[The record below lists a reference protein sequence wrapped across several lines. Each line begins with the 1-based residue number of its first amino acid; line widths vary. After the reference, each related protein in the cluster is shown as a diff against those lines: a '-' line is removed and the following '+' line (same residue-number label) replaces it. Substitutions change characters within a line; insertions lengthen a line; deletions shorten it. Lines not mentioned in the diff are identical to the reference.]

1 MENLI
6 KVKEYTYHERQLALN
21 QLCEKYEFIKRFS
34 IGKSCLGKDLTALKI
49 GVSDSYCLITA
60 GMHGSERITSTVIL
74 MFLEQLCK
82 SFKMDGTLS
91 GVKVRKGMLGRGV
104 IIVPC
109 VNPDG
114 CDISLLGAKACG
126 INAEKLNN
134 ICKGDFKKWN
144 ANFRGVDLNHNFNA
158 DWENLHEKEKLMGI
172 IGPAP
177 TRFGGYKPHSEPE
190 TVALV
195 NLCKKVNIRHTLA
208 LHSQGEVIYWTFG
221 DKVIPK
227 AKKMAEIMAASS
239 GYALDVP
246 VNIATGGGFKDWFI
260 KEFNRP
266 GFTVEIGKGENP
278 LPVTDIMK
286 IYKQIEEMLVLYCIM

>member
-1 MENLI
+1 MEI
-6 KVKEYTYHERQLALN
+6 IVRPKEITYHERQILIN
-21 QLCEKYEFIKRFS
+21 RICEKYEFIKRFS
-34 IGKSCLGKDLTALKI
+34 IGKSCLGKDITALKI

-60 GMHGSERITSTVIL
+60 GMHGSERITSNIIL
-74 MFLEQLCK
+74 MFLEALCK

-91 GVKVRKGMLGRGV
+91 GVKIRKGMLGRGV

-114 CDISLLGAKACG
+114 CDISLLGETACAS
-126 INAEKLNN
+126 NAEKLKRLCRGN
-134 ICKGDFKKWN
+134 FKKWN
-144 ANFRGVDLNHNFNA
+144 ANYRGVDLNHNFNA
-158 DWENLHEKEKLMGI
+158 DWENLREKEKLMGI
-172 IGPAP
+172 VGPAP

-190 TVALV
+190 TLALV
-195 NLCKKVNIRHTLA
+195 NLCKRVNIRHTLA
-208 LHSQGEVIYWTFG
+208 LHSQGEVIYWNFG
-221 DKVIPK
+221 DKIIPK

-266 GFTVEIGKGENP
+266 GFTAEVGKGENP
-278 LPVTDIMK
+278 LPPSEATK
-286 IYKQIEEMLVLYCIM
+286 IYKRIEEMLVLYCIM